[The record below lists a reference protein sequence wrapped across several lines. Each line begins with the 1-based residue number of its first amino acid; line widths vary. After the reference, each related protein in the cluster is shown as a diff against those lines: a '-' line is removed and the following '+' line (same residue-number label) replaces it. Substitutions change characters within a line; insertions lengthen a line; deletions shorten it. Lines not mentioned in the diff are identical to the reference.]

1 MSEDSLTMNSAVLV
15 LHAQNDI
22 THPDGKFAYSGIPE
36 QVAKRG
42 TWQKL
47 SAFLDAC
54 RAAGIPVFYV
64 NVSLRPGHPE
74 LSLKSYPIHAGG
86 RDVQAWTDGS
96 WGAEVVDELNGAG
109 FNARGQV
116 GDLDPLMAIGD
127 GLAQFDASEIV
138 VVANDDE
145 HAEPG
150 EEGLWERIEGEFHQP
165 LTMIKVAPVP
175 ESEVP
180 EIVSSQHAPARDKTD
195 EEIVRE
201 TRNVPPFS
209 RRDLLGILFGV
220 IGTIALGWI
229 AVLAASDD
237 PRGSL
242 SAASAAIL
250 LIAIGAFLINVA
262 HVVGLVFF
270 ESVRYKGI
278 WEKFM
283 ARMSIIVTSFGLVI
297 ALALLLLDEI

>member
-1 MSEDSLTMNSAVLV
+1 METGTNTEEQAPGKGRDSHRVLLIADEVFSGSDLAKELEGHLDVEKDEVEVLV
-15 LHAQNDI
+15 ISPALAHTTIDQELGNVD
-22 THPDGKFAYSGIPE
+22 PVLPE
-36 QVAKRG
+36 TGERMV
-42 TWQKL
+42 
-47 SAFLDAC
+47 
-54 RAAGIPVFYV
+54 
-64 NVSLRPGHPE
+64 
-74 LSLKSYPIHAGG
+74 
-86 RDVQAWTDGS
+86 
-96 WGAEVVDELNGAG
+96 EVVDELNRAG
-109 FNARGQV
+109 FSARGQV
-116 GDLDPLMAIGD
+116 GDLDPMMAIGD
-127 GLAQFDASEIV
+127 GLAQFDAEEIV

-145 HAEPG
+145 NAEPG

-165 LTMIKVAPVP
+165 LTMIKVAPA
-175 ESEVP
+175 STSDKP
-180 EIVSSQHAPARDKTD
+180 EIVSSEHAPARDKTD
-195 EEIVRE
+195 EEIIRE

-237 PRGSL
+237 PGGSL
-242 SAASAAIL
+242 NTASAAIL

-297 ALALLLLDEI
+297 ALTLLLLDEI

>member
-1 MSEDSLTMNSAVLV
+1 METGTNTEEQAPGKGRDSHRVLLIADEVFSGSDLAKELEGHLDVEKDEVEVLV
-15 LHAQNDI
+15 ISPALAHTTIDQELGNVD
-22 THPDGKFAYSGIPE
+22 PVLPE
-36 QVAKRG
+36 TGERMV
-42 TWQKL
+42 
-47 SAFLDAC
+47 
-54 RAAGIPVFYV
+54 
-64 NVSLRPGHPE
+64 
-74 LSLKSYPIHAGG
+74 
-86 RDVQAWTDGS
+86 
-96 WGAEVVDELNGAG
+96 EVVDELNRAG
-109 FNARGQV
+109 FSARGQV
-116 GDLDPLMAIGD
+116 GDLDPMMAIGD
-127 GLAQFDASEIV
+127 GLAQFDAEEIV

-145 HAEPG
+145 NAEPG